1 MKTGLEGGE
10 RTVSQCGRILLAAL
24 LVFPSTAL
32 GQAQLPAKPEP
43 ATIRPFKVHVPNL
56 VLVDLRHRLRPMEQ
70 RWVRGNY
77 ANPARG

>member
-1 MKTGLEGGE
+1 MRTGFE
-10 RTVSQCGRILLAAL
+10 RAKRTASLRGRLLLGAL
-24 LVFPSTAL
+24 LLFPSIEL
-32 GQAQLPAKPEP
+32 GQAQAPAKPEP
-43 ATIRPFKVHVPNL
+43 ATIRPFKVHVPDL